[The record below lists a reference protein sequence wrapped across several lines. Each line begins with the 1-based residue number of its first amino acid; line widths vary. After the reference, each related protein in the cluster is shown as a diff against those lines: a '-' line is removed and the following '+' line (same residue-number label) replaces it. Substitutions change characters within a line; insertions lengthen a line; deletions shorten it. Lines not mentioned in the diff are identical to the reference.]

1 VTGQQAATPLE
12 ALLRRR
18 GVGRVGVV
26 GLATDDCVKDTA
38 LDAVRLAFACLQ
50 LMPAG

>member
-1 VTGQQAATPLE
+1 M
-12 ALLRRR
+12 
-18 GVGRVGVV
+18 VV